1 MIAYDELLAMFWSS
15 HKPDRPSHGRQ
26 YMAAVFA
33 EPGEQD
39 SRARASAGLIAARLG
54 RPLQTPVIAGARFY
68 LAEDYHQKYY
78 LRHHPLMIELIKY
91 TPRQLVDST
100 LAAWLNG
107 WIGTRQPE
115 KAEAFLRT
123 PDVSARAPR

>member
-1 MIAYDELLAMFWSS
+1 
-15 HKPDRPSHGRQ
+15 
-26 YMAAVFA
+26 MAAVFA

-39 SRARASAGLIAARLG
+39 SRARASASLIAARLG
-54 RPLQTPVIAGARFY
+54 RPLTPVITGARFY

-100 LAAWLNG
+100 LAARLNG
-107 WIGTRQPE
+107 WIGTRQPD
-115 KAEAFLRT
+115 KAEAFLRGT
-123 PDVSARAPR
+123 ARVSARARR